1 MKRNLILWQKIEGK
15 HVDIAE
21 SIVRNII
28 KNNQEI
34 LENKDQYFLKRIF
47 GLITSVVVTYG
58 LIANVNRNRLFGLH
72 LIVSGGNYTI
82 LV

>member
-58 LIANVNRNRLFGLH
+58 LIANVNRNWLFGLH